1 MGKNGAGKT
10 TLLTN
15 IGTGNIEGLPT
26 SLKTVYVQHDDA
38 SEDGGVSL
46 IDELV
51 SSKEMVLSNVKKA
64 DAIAALKNINFTD
77 TMLGML
83 SYDDVVDDSDG
94 NILDVDYSD
103 GKIVDDDDDDSD
115 GNIVDVDE
123 SDGNIADDD
132 DSDGNII
139 DVVVDY
145 YDDAWMDNSNDEYYH
160 FINTFLLF
168 HIYLYNYYRVTQ
180 IMSQWWLEDEAIN
193 HQG

>member
-1 MGKNGAGKT
+1 MYEFNSITLLFVCFRLGKGRRYGVMGKNGAGKT

-51 SSKEMVLSNVKKA
+51 SSKEMVASNVKKA

-83 SYDDVVDDSDG
+83 M
-94 NILDVDYSD
+94 NIL
-103 GKIVDDDDDDSD
+103 
-115 GNIVDVDE
+115 
-123 SDGNIADDD
+123 
-132 DSDGNII
+132 
-139 DVVVDY
+139 
-145 YDDAWMDNSNDEYYH
+145 MM
-160 FINTFLLF
+160 LL
-168 HIYLYNYYRVTQ
+168 LLLLLLLM
-180 IMSQWWLEDEAIN
+180 IM
-193 HQG
+193 